1 MVLLAQSV
9 ILSDVLFAVLEMND
23 TQLFARGRQSHLS
36 NASESSGLSHN
47 FATGPNYISGR
58 DGNPPGRQLGQKAM
72 LVRLVK
78 RAAPTATNAAPL
90 SMCWLLGWPHGRCIS
105 RRRHLHRPRQ
115 LQAESIPKH
124 ALRWRGRQ
132 RDCKAVITVDFEP
145 MRRATARRGRHG
157 QHSNSLLCAMAPR
170 TDVIPYWGVRT
181 SF

>member
-72 LVRLVK
+72 LVRLVT

-90 SMCWLLGWPHGRCIS
+90 SLCWLLGWPHGRCIS

-170 TDVIPYWGVRT
+170 TDVLLHLGVRT

>member
-1 MVLLAQSV
+1 
-9 ILSDVLFAVLEMND
+9 MND

-36 NASESSGLSHN
+36 NASESSGLSHILRL
-47 FATGPNYISGR
+47 AQITYLAMI
-58 DGNPPGRQLGQKAM
+58 DGNPLGRQLGQEAM
-72 LVRLVK
+72 LMRLVK
-78 RAAPTATNAAPL
+78 RAALTATNAAPL
-90 SMCWLLGWPHGRCIS
+90 SMCRLLGWARGRRIS

-115 LQAESIPKH
+115 LQAESIPEH

-170 TDVIPYWGVRT
+170 TDVLLYLGVRT